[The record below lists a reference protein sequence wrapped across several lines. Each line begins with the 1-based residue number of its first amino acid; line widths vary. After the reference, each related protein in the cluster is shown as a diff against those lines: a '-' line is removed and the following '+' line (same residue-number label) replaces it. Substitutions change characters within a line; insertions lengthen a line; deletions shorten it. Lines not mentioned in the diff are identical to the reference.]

1 MSNITMGSVSGT
13 NLQVGDNNTQNVTI
27 NQADRDLILGLLN
40 SLHQQIQQAPIPEET
55 KQAITQQVLPSMQEA
70 AKQPDPKPGLT
81 QGLEHLNENLQK
93 ANTAASS
100 VSEIVGTVSKIAGII
115 GIGVKVAA
123 PFLAGLL

>member
-40 SLHQQIQQAPIPEET
+40 SLHQQIQQAPIPEEV

>member
-27 NQADRDLILGLLN
+27 NQADRDLILGLLD

-81 QGLEHLNENLQK
+81 QGLEHLNANLQK

-123 PFLAGLL
+123 PFLAGFL

>member
-13 NLQVGDNNTQNVTI
+13 NIQTGDNNTQNITT
-27 NQADRDLILGLLN
+27 NQMDRDLILSLLN
-40 SLHQQIQQAPIPEET
+40 SLHQQIQQAPLPEET

-81 QGLEHLNENLQK
+81 QGLAHLNENLQK